1 MSRVWSVGQLYQ
13 FMLVGRGKGVEL
25 DAFVMITWDY
35 NI

>member
-1 MSRVWSVGQLYQ
+1 MKRVSFVGQLYQ
-13 FMLVGRGKGVEL
+13 FMLVGRRKGVEL